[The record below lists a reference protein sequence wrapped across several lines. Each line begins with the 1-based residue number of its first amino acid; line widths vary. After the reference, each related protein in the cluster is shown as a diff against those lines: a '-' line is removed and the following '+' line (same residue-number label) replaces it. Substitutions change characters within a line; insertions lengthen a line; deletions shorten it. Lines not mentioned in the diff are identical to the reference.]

1 MTTDTCCNN
10 SCDSGKPSNPRA
22 LKIGLWLVIFTI
34 AYNLLESL
42 IALFSGYK
50 AESIALVGF
59 GFDSLIEVSAAVLVL
74 WRLALQLK
82 QSDDAVVEKAETNV
96 HRFVGITFF
105 ALATYILFDAGS
117 LLFHQEAPKESLIGI
132 ILAIVSLIIMPALA
146 WGKIRVAKEIG
157 SLALAAE
164 AKETIAC
171 SILSLILLVGL
182 SLNALLG
189 WWWADPVAGL
199 VMIPWLI
206 KEGVA
211 GIKGE
216 GCCG

>member
-1 MTTDTCCNN
+1 MNTDSCCNH
-10 SCDSGKPSNPRA
+10 SCDVKKPSSPKA
-22 LKIGLWLVIFTI
+22 LITGLWLVIFTI

-42 IALFSGYK
+42 IAIFSGYK

-59 GFDSLIEVSAAVLVL
+59 GFDSLIEIAAAVLVL
-74 WRLALQLK
+74 WRLLLQLK
-82 QSDDAVVEKAETNV
+82 QTNDDVVEKAETNV

-105 ALATYILFDAGS
+105 ALAAYILFDAGS
-117 LLFHQEAPKESLIGI
+117 ALIYQEAPSESLIGI
-132 ILAIVSLIIMPALA
+132 YLAIASLIIMPTLA
-146 WGKIRVAKEIG
+146 WGKIRVSKEIG
-157 SLALAAE
+157 SSALAAE

-182 SLNALLG
+182 SLNAVAG

-199 VMIPWLI
+199 IMLPWLI
-206 KEGVA
+206 KEGLA

>member
-10 SCDSGKPSNPRA
+10 SCDSGKPGNPRA
-22 LKIGLWLVIFTI
+22 LEIGLWLVIFTI
-34 AYNLLESL
+34 LYNLLESL

-59 GFDSLIEVSAAVLVL
+59 GFDSLIEVSAAVLIF
-74 WRLALQLK
+74 WRLTLQLK

-105 ALATYILFDAGS
+105 LLATYILFDAGS

-157 SLALAAE
+157 SSALAAE

-206 KEGVA
+206 KEGIA